1 MKDSLRNKVVVI
13 TGASSGIG
21 RSIALESAGRGAT
34 VILIVFPTD
43 MGKPEE
49 IEQTFNAITKQ
60 VKHIDFLVNCAG
72 FGKFEEFM
80 DQKMQDVTNMFQV
93 NVLGLMYFTRLVG
106 RVMMEQKTGQIIN
119 FGSISGK
126 VPTTKSAAYSA
137 SKAAVK

>member
-34 VILIVFPTD
+34 VILIARRKNQLDEIAAEAKELSGAEAYVFPTD

-60 VKHIDFLVNCAG
+60 VKHIDFLVNCAVLVNS
-72 FGKFEEFM
+72 KNLWT
-80 DQKMQDVTNMFQV
+80 KKCKTLPICSKLMF
-93 NVLGLMYFTRLVG
+93 
-106 RVMMEQKTGQIIN
+106 
-119 FGSISGK
+119 
-126 VPTTKSAAYSA
+126 
-137 SKAAVK
+137 